1 MAEYFPPEA
10 IEVGNE
16 LPHWLFE
23 GEPLAENGHV
33 RLNDRPGLVIDVR
46 PRDPVREVGLR

>member
-23 GEPLAENGHV
+23 GEPLAENGFV
-33 RLNDRPGLVIDVR
+33 RLNGRPGLGIAVR
-46 PRDPVREVGLR
+46 PRDPVREVVR